1 MNKID
6 IDRLTSLLGDEF
18 EIGSTYDD
26 QRITIRKKVDPPNPL
41 LNCDF
46 YKTQVDNTIYKMTS
60 KVKNSIAYG
69 VELWILPASEEQYVE
84 QLRATAF
91 HLYGGI
97 SESDTFENPE
107 GGKSSFYS
115 GDTFKYLKEQD
126 QLMLGQILLYD
137 KGKWAKRFERDIWEG
152 VEFVECTTDQALYFK
167 RGKVYR
173 LVAGA
178 NLGRGDCIYTED
190 GGKGS
195 CLGIGGTKKNFKPS
209 TIDAYVEQLKA
220 KAFELYGEIQDQDKF
235 EEPSGNIDTYRSVDN
250 ARNLKWD
257 YIKDSYQL
265 FFYSI
270 LLYEKGQ
277 WAKKLPKRIEVLSA
291 TMLQSDPN
299 KDLWVM
305 GFEINPEVKLSCN
318 HHLFLAK
325 ELEKYL
331 NGEIK

>member
-190 GGKGS
+190 GEKGS

-220 KAFELYGEIQDQDKF
+220 KAFELYGEIKEQDKF
-235 EEPSGNIDTYRSVDN
+235 EEPSGRVWVLTNVFKTSGNKEWKYNKDIDCLMHYSLVV
-250 ARNLKWD
+250 
-257 YIKDSYQL
+257 YQQ
-265 FFYSI
+265 
-270 LLYEKGQ
+270 GQ
-277 WAKKLPKRIEVLSA
+277 WAKKLPKRIEISDLNCTWIWTEESYKKVL
-291 TMLQSDPN
+291 
-299 KDLWVM
+299 
-305 GFEINPEVKLSCN
+305 EIGIEVV
-318 HHLFLAK
+318 K
-325 ELEKYL
+325 EHMTKQLEEYL
-331 NGEIK
+331 NK